1 VTFLLDVSDAAREAL
16 RELERDKGLAKRLKA
31 VRKALARLESN
42 PKYPGLRSHRFF
54 SLSGPNGE
62 DVFVSYAEQNT
73 PAAYRVL
80 WCYGPR
86 EGVITILAV
95 VPHP

>member
-1 VTFLLDVSDAAREAL
+1 ML
-16 RELERDKGLAKRLKA
+16 RELERDKGLAKRLNA
-31 VRKALARLESN
+31 VRKALARLEAN
-42 PKYPGLRSHRFF
+42 PKYPALRSHRFF

-62 DVFVSYAEQNT
+62 DVYVSYAEQNT

-80 WCYGPR
+80 WCYGPGK
-86 EGVITILAV
+86 GVITILAV